1 MRTRLATTLLATLFG
16 SAGLLSLAAC
26 GSGSDAGDPG
36 AAPTPAA
43 GGKVAVVASTDV
55 YGSIASA
62 VGGDRVEVTSLI
74 DSPNADPH
82 EYEATPADAATV
94 SRAALV
100 VVNGGGYDDFA
111 SRLVESSGSKAT
123 VIDAVQL
130 SGLPGVPEAGHGGA
144 SSPLDPA
151 GEEHG
156 EFNEHV
162 WYGLP
167 TVRTVADE
175 IAKDL
180 GAADPAGAATY
191 TANARR
197 FGTGLDGLQQKVDAI
212 KAAHAGQRIAVTEP
226 VPLFLTEAAGLQ
238 NATPGEFS
246 EAVEEGT
253 DPPAAVLAAM
263 LDVVQGADPV
273 KALVTNGQTES
284 PSTQRVEDAARAK
297 GLPVVEVSETLPD
310 GVDSYVAW
318 QGAQLDAL
326 AGALDG
332 AA

>member
-1 MRTRLATTLLATLFG
+1 MRTRFASTLLATVLG

-26 GSGSDAGDPG
+26 GSGSDTGG
-36 AAPTPAA
+36 SAAPASAA
-43 GGKVAVVASTDV
+43 GKVAVVASTDV

-62 VGGDRVEVTSLI
+62 VGGDLVEVSSLI

-82 EYEATPADAATV
+82 EYESTPADAATV
-94 SRAALV
+94 AKAALV

-111 SRLVESSGSKAT
+111 SRLVESSGTKAT

-130 SGLPGVPEAGHGGA
+130 SGLPGAPEAGHAGA
-144 SSPLDPA
+144 SSPPDPDGHA
-151 GEEHG
+151 HG

-162 WYGLP
+162 WYRLP
-167 TVRTVADE
+167 AVRTVADE

-180 GAADPAGAATY
+180 GAADPANAATY
-191 TANARR
+191 TANAQR
-197 FGTGLDGLQQKVDAI
+197 FGTDLDGLQQKVDAI
-212 KAAHAGQRIAVTEP
+212 KAAHDGQRIAVTEP
-226 VPLFLTEAAGLQ
+226 VPLYLTEAAGLQ
-238 NATPGEFS
+238 NATPEEFS

-253 DPPAAVLAAM
+253 DPAAAVLASA
-263 LDVVQGADPV
+263 LQVVEGPDPV
-273 KALVTNGQTES
+273 KALVANSQTES
-284 PSTQRVEDAARAK
+284 PSTQKIEDAAKAE
-297 GLPVVEVSETLPD
+297 GVPLVEVSETLPD

-326 AGALDG
+326 AGALNG

>member
-1 MRTRLATTLLATLFG
+1 MRTRFATALLAA
-16 SAGLLSLAAC
+16 AGLLSLAAC
-26 GSGSDAGDPG
+26 GSGSDAAGSG
-36 AAPTPAA
+36 SAPSSAA

-82 EYEATPADAATV
+82 EYESTPADAATV

-111 SRLVESSGSKAT
+111 SRLVESSGTKAT
-123 VIDAVQL
+123 VVDAVRL
-130 SGLPGVPEAGHGGA
+130 SGLPGAPEAGHAEGDGH
-144 SSPLDPA
+144 
-151 GEEHG
+151 EHG
-156 EFNEHV
+156 QFNEHV
-162 WYGLP
+162 WYNLP

-180 GAADPAGAATY
+180 GAADPANAATY

-197 FGTGLDGLQQKVDAI
+197 FGTDLDGLQQKVDAI
-212 KAAHAGQRIAVTEP
+212 RAAHAGQRIAVTEP
-226 VPLFLTEAAGLQ
+226 VPLYLTEAAGLQ
-238 NATPGEFS
+238 DATPEEFS

-273 KALVTNGQTES
+273 KAVVANGQTEG
-284 PSTQRVEDAARAK
+284 PSTQKVEDAARAK

-326 AGALDG
+326 AGALNG

>member
-26 GSGSDAGDPG
+26 GSDAGGAG
-36 AAPTPAA
+36 AAPTTAT

-62 VGGDRVEVTSLI
+62 VGGDHVEVTSLI

-82 EYEATPADAATV
+82 EYESTPADAATV
-94 SRAALV
+94 ARAALV

-111 SRLVESSGSKAT
+111 SRLVESSGTKAT
-123 VIDAVQL
+123 VVDAVQL
-130 SGLPGVPEAGHGGA
+130 SGLPGAPEAGHADGDGH
-144 SSPLDPA
+144 
-151 GEEHG
+151 EHG

-162 WYGLP
+162 WYSLP
-167 TVRTVADE
+167 AVRKVADE

-180 GAADPAGAATY
+180 GAADPANAATY
-191 TANARR
+191 TTNAQR
-197 FGTGLDGLQQKVDAI
+197 FGADLDGLQQKVDAI
-212 KAAHAGQRIAVTEP
+212 KAAHDGQRIAVTEP
-226 VPLFLTEAAGLQ
+226 VPLYLTEAAGLQ
-238 NATPGEFS
+238 NATPEEFS

-253 DPPAAVLAAM
+253 DPPAAVLAAT
-263 LDVVQGADPV
+263 LQVVEGAEPV
-273 KALVTNGQTES
+273 RALVANGQAES
-284 PSTQRVEDAARAK
+284 PSTRKVEDAAKAK
-297 GLPVVEVSETLPD
+297 GVPVVEVSETLPD
-310 GVDSYVAW
+310 GVGSYVAW
-318 QGAQLDAL
+318 QTTQLDAL